1 MLNKKNNFEKELRSK
16 KNDHQINLVEIIA
29 KHYEKYAIPFFYA
42 KWIIPTVIIIT
53 AIYIYFQGTDNNIR
67 YQHFKEIFVF
77 VIYTTLGGILES
89 TFNTGTRI
97 KKFFYR

>member
-16 KNDHQINLVEIIA
+16 KNNHQINLIEIIA

-42 KWIIPTVIIIT
+42 KWLIPTVIIIT
-53 AIYIYFQGTDNNIR
+53 AIYIYFQGTDSNIR
-67 YQHFKEIFVF
+67 YQHLKNTYIFAF
-77 VIYTTLGGILES
+77 YTTLGSILES